1 MSTSEGE
8 APNPESGRTKWPIE
22 LIKVLALPLVTLV
35 LGYWFNSSLNERQ
48 QIDNNVRLYAE
59 MMGRREE
66 ADSNLRKDMFNS
78 ILATFMAKDPNLR
91 VTPEEQI
98 RQQILSLELLAY
110 NFHESLD
117 IAPLF
122 KDVGRR
128 IAADDIATSTELRGR
143 LESVALQVIEHQLT
157 ALSDVGTVERGDAL
171 PDKIKDLQAH
181 VMFGARAI
189 PDPSVRP
196 GEGASRVCLSMEA
209 SNGSRHYRQFLL
221 ELIGLNDPAREV
233 QVRLYVSKVLTEE
246 QCQQATLDLEGQR
259 EIDTNFV
266 VGLYRLPDDRQH
278 AIVAERAL
286 RGVVDGAQP
295 ERGEPDA
302 GVLPCLTCEP
312 EGQALLRRS
321 HQGSRSRPPTGP
333 LKLRVSVASNDLAAF
348 HDKRDAFELADVRER
363 VARDSHEI
371 GEFALGDRS
380 DVVLPAHDFGVD
392 DRS

>member
-1 MSTSEGE
+1 MGEGE
-8 APNPESGRTKWPIE
+8 APKPESGRTRWPIE

-48 QIDNNVRLYAE
+48 QIDTNVRLYAE

-78 ILATFMAKDPNLR
+78 ILATFMAKDPSLR

-128 IAADDIATSTELRGR
+128 ISADETAPSSELRGR

-189 PDPSVRP
+189 ADPNVRP
-196 GEGASRVCLSMEA
+196 GEGATRVCLSMEA
-209 SNGSRHYRQFLL
+209 SDGSRHYRQFLL
-221 ELIGLNDPAREV
+221 ELIGLNEPAREV
-233 QVRLYVSKVLTEE
+233 QVRLYVSRVLTEE

-266 VGLYRLPDDRQH
+266 VGLYDFPMIDNTRLSLSERCAVSLTVLNPSVVSLTLAYFPASRASLKDKPYYDEVIKGLVRDRQ
-278 AIVAERAL
+278 L
-286 RGVVDGAQP
+286 
-295 ERGEPDA
+295 
-302 GVLPCLTCEP
+302 
-312 EGQALLRRS
+312 
-321 HQGSRSRPPTGP
+321 
-333 LKLRVSVASNDLAAF
+333 
-348 HDKRDAFELADVRER
+348 VR
-363 VARDSHEI
+363 
-371 GEFALGDRS
+371 
-380 DVVLPAHDFGVD
+380 
-392 DRS
+392 

>member
-1 MSTSEGE
+1 MSMAEGDVPTPTPPP
-8 APNPESGRTKWPIE
+8 APAPAPAESRRAWPIE
-22 LIKVLALPLVTLV
+22 LVKVLALPLVTLV

-78 ILATFMAKDPNLR
+78 ILTTFMARDPNSKL
-91 VTPEEQI
+91 TADDQI

-128 IAADDIATSTELRGR
+128 ISINETPVSTELRGR

-181 VMFGARAI
+181 IMFGARAI
-189 PDPSVRP
+189 ADPMVKP
-196 GEGASRVCLSMEA
+196 GEGPSRVCLSMEA
-209 SNGSRHYRQFLL
+209 TDGARHYRQFLL
-221 ELIGLNDPAREV
+221 ELIGYNQLVHEV
-233 QVRLYVSKVLTEE
+233 QVRLYVSKVLTAE

-266 VGLYRLPDDRQH
+266 VGLFDFPMIDNTRLSGSERCSVSLTALNPNVVSLTVAYFPASRASLKDKPYYDEVIKALVRGRQ
-278 AIVAERAL
+278 AA
-286 RGVVDGAQP
+286 
-295 ERGEPDA
+295 
-302 GVLPCLTCEP
+302 VLP
-312 EGQALLRRS
+312 
-321 HQGSRSRPPTGP
+321 
-333 LKLRVSVASNDLAAF
+333 
-348 HDKRDAFELADVRER
+348 
-363 VARDSHEI
+363 
-371 GEFALGDRS
+371 
-380 DVVLPAHDFGVD
+380 
-392 DRS
+392 

>member
-1 MSTSEGE
+1 VSTSEGD
-8 APNPESGRTKWPIE
+8 APIPTPPPANGHRTWPID

-78 ILATFMAKDPNLR
+78 ILTTFLAKDPSLR
-91 VTPEEQI
+91 VTAEEQI

-128 IAADDIATSTELRGR
+128 IPIEETPVNAELRAR

-171 PDKIKDLQAH
+171 PDKIKELQAH
-181 VMFGARAI
+181 IMFGVRAI
-189 PDPSVRP
+189 PDPNVKP
-196 GEGASRVCLSMEA
+196 GEGASRLCLSMEA
-209 SNGSRHYRQFLL
+209 NDGSRHYRQFVL
-221 ELIGLNDPAREV
+221 ELIGSDQVAREV
-233 QVRLYVSKVLTEE
+233 QVRLYVSKPLTEE
-246 QCQQATLDLEGQR
+246 LCQQATLDLEGQR

-266 VGLYRLPDDRQH
+266 VGLYDFPMIDNTRLSGS
-278 AIVAERAL
+278 ERCAVSL
-286 RGVVDGAQP
+286 TVLNPNVVS
-295 ERGEPDA
+295 
-302 GVLPCLTCEP
+302 LTLAYFP
-312 EGQALLRRS
+312 A
-321 HQGSRSRPPTGP
+321 SRAS
-333 LKLRVSVASNDLAAF
+333 LKDKPYYDEVIKDL
-348 HDKRDAFELADVRER
+348 VRER
-363 VARDSHEI
+363 QSSI
-371 GEFALGDRS
+371 
-380 DVVLPAHDFGVD
+380 LP
-392 DRS
+392 